1 MSKLRA
7 DITWKHRINSDINI
21 SPSLKILENIGEENI
36 EEEIEKNA
44 ENEKNLDN
52 EKEDEEEEE
61 DLTNLEDEL
70 GNYLQGWAEMLEEET
85 LKFQNDEF
93 EINNLDVNSITHPA
107 INPNAKWQLESLFKE
122 LEFPF

>member
-52 EKEDEEEEE
+52 EKK
-61 DLTNLEDEL
+61 
-70 GNYLQGWAEMLEEET
+70 MM
-85 LKFQNDEF
+85 KKKR
-93 EINNLDVNSITHPA
+93 I
-107 INPNAKWQLESLFKE
+107 
-122 LEFPF
+122 